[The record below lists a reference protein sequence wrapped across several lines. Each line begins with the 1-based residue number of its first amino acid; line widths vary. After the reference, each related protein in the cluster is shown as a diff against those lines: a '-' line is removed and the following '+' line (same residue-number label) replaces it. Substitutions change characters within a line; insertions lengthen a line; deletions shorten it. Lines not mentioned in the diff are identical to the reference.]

1 MTLKISLYHI
11 ASFRL
16 PYFSSIPTSKTFRP
30 LSGTTRRRYR
40 ADVIEKLI
48 TLGVTSGRIER
59 NRRWFPTHL
68 WRQFPIFNFSIL
80 PSPQNSQAWGKHYRR
95 IEPIFFLRKPQI
107 VNFRLSR
114 DFGSTGN
121 TAFSKIFARRKEQTF
136 AKVAERMLIWSTL
149 CESHTSLLTTGSS
162 MASMVKNQEFLE
174 RIRKSPWENY
184 PKKALRNSKVNIS
197 AIGSRHYWRKTHPNL
212 WSTTSFKW
220 PGAWG
225 K

>member
-1 MTLKISLYHI
+1 MSRQGESSGIGGDSPPIFGDNFRFSIFQFYPLLK
-11 ASFRL
+11 
-16 PYFSSIPTSKTFRP
+16 
-30 LSGTTRRRYR
+30 TRR
-40 ADVIEKLI
+40 
-48 TLGVTSGRIER
+48 LGANTTEGSSR
-59 NRRWFPTHL
+59 
-68 WRQFPIFNFSIL
+68 
-80 PSPQNSQAWGKHYRR
+80 
-95 IEPIFFLRKPQI
+95 FFLRKPQI